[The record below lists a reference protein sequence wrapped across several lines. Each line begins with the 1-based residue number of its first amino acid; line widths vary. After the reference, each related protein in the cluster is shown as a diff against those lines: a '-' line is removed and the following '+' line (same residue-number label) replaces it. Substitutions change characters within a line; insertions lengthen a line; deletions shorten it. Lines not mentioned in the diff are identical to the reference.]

1 MEQQI
6 ILGIDPG
13 CTVTGFS
20 IVKKV
25 GAKISVIDYGYL
37 SLPSKKHLSIRI
49 GIFYDFFLEK
59 LKEFPEITH
68 ISLETPFLY
77 KNAQSFLKLGYLRG
91 VLYLIADQHQLSIF
105 EFTPREV
112 KQAITGYGNASK
124 EQVARSLQMLF
135 PQLANQKKDD
145 VTDAIAVGLTGAWQ

>member
-37 SLPSKKHLSIRI
+37 SLPSKKHLSVRI

-59 LKEFPEITH
+59 LKKVSRNNTYF
-68 ISLETPFLY
+68 SR
-77 KNAQSFLKLGYLRG
+77 NSFF
-91 VLYLIADQHQLSIF
+91 I
-105 EFTPREV
+105 
-112 KQAITGYGNASK
+112 
-124 EQVARSLQMLF
+124 
-135 PQLANQKKDD
+135 QKCTKFS
-145 VTDAIAVGLTGAWQ
+145 